1 MSARLPVRAVAA
13 PRVPEDPDAFTAV
26 VAALSSTFGDPTRRA
41 IYLHVR
47 ANPHA
52 TVADVAAAHAV
63 HPNVARHHLDRLVAA
78 GHVTA
83 TTAKR
88 GVGRPAK
95 RYAVTEGSLAD
106 AGATRSR
113 ELLVALLERSLE
125 LLGPER
131 AEAMALEV
139 GQAYGRRLAAER
151 SAADAQRS
159 AHGAMSAVAAAL
171 TAHGFA
177 ARPEVHDGARAVVA
191 ESCPFGEAAAHHPVL
206 CAVDRGLVLGM
217 LEGLDALGGA
227 PVTLSSRA
235 RGDDACRAT
244 A

>member
-1 MSARLPVRAVAA
+1 MSARLPVRAAAA
-13 PRVPEDPDAFTAV
+13 PRVPDDPDAFSSV
-26 VAALSSTFGDPTRRA
+26 VAALSSAFGDPTRRS

-47 ANPHA
+47 ANPGT
-52 TVADVAAAHAV
+52 TVADVAAVHAV
-63 HPNVARHHLDRLVAA
+63 HPNVARHHLDRLTAA
-78 GHVTA
+78 GHVA
-83 TTAKR
+83 ASTTRR

-95 RYAVTEGSLAD
+95 SYVATGD
-106 AGATRSR
+106 ALSDAAATRSR
-113 ELLVALLERSLE
+113 ELLVALLERALE

-139 GQAYGRRLAAER
+139 GQTYGRRLAAER
-151 SAADAQRS
+151 PTRDVQRS
-159 AHGAMSAVAAAL
+159 AHGAMAAVAAAL

-177 ARPEVHDGARAVVA
+177 ARPEVHDGARSVVA
-191 ESCPFGEAAAHHPVL
+191 DSCPFGEAAAHHPVL

-217 LEGLDALGGA
+217 LEGLGELGAA